1 MPKNAAQPDPELADR
16 LRAATARLHRRL
28 RREATAGL
36 TPSQSMV
43 LATIGRLGAP
53 TLKELAEEEQVMPS
67 SMTRVAEALTS
78 AGLVDR
84 STDESDRRVSRLTLT
99 SAGQRTLKTVREAR
113 TSYLTER
120 LAALDGVD
128 EAQLRRAVELLE
140 AMGQ

>member
-1 MPKNAAQPDPELADR
+1 MPKNNAQPDPELADR

-43 LATIGRLGAP
+43 LATIGRLGGP

-78 AGLVDR
+78 AGLADR
-84 STDESDRRVSRLTLT
+84 RTDDTDRRVSRLTLT
-99 SAGQRTLKTVREAR
+99 PAGQRTLKAVRDAR
-113 TSYLTER
+113 TAYLAER
-120 LAALDGVD
+120 LAELNGVD
-128 EAQLRRAVELLE
+128 EEQLRKAVELLE

>member
-1 MPKNAAQPDPELADR
+1 
-16 LRAATARLHRRL
+16 
-28 RREATAGL
+28 
-36 TPSQSMV
+36 MV